1 MVGIFSI
8 PTCARKSANAESNID
23 RIEELAA
30 SATVLGT
37 DLDTARGYGEIK
49 TALQLKGRPIPE
61 NDLWIAA
68 IGIVPMLV
76 ETAQAPIVT
85 FDTGNPSEEI
95 SYR

>member
-1 MVGIFSI
+1 VVGIFSI

-68 IGIVPMLV
+68 ICLQHDLILATRDDHFKEVAALV
-76 ETAQAPIVT
+76 TEAW
-85 FDTGNPSEEI
+85 
-95 SYR
+95 